1 MKTKILYKAICIIC
15 VAVFAATILAGCR
28 NDTVPTSSGVV
39 TTTASTTARPGPT
52 YRLIECDPTNLN
64 YDLSAYKV
72 FDGDIGRALLTETD
86 DEMLKEFAEKVSDE
100 VMMTDDISC
109 EVMYQGFSFAIIKI
123 GKFWE
128 WQGRTGVE
136 EQGYYPDNSIFF
148 SYCEQPARGDITA
161 GESVMFDVYKDLS
174 EHFIIVTQCRDYKII
189 SELFERV
196 DVEEPVKLIIEVNG
210 HRMTATLE
218 DNSSADAL
226 KDLLADG
233 PVTIEMQDYSNFE
246 KVGDLPEELPRND
259 EQIDTDF
266 GDLILYLGTRFVI
279 YYDKN
284 SWEFTR
290 LGHIDDITQEE
301 LISILGDGDVTVV
314 LSLET

>member
-1 MKTKILYKAICIIC
+1 MKTKEIFKVIC
-15 VAVFAATILAGCR
+15 VICLLVLSATILAGCT
-28 NDTVPTSSGVV
+28 NDTVPASSGVV
-39 TTTASTTARPGPT
+39 TTTAATTTRRIPT
-52 YRLIECDPTNLN
+52 YRLIECDPTNQS

-100 VMMTDDISC
+100 VLMTDDISC
-109 EVMYQGFSFAIIKI
+109 EIMYQDFSFAIVKI

-128 WQGRTGVE
+128 WQERTGVE

-161 GESVMFDVYKDLS
+161 SESVMFDVYKDLS
-174 EHFIIVTQCRDYKII
+174 DHFIIVTQCRDYKII

-196 DVEEPVKLIIEVNG
+196 NVEEPVKLIIEVNG

-233 PVTIEMQDYSNFE
+233 PVTIEMQDFSNFE

-290 LGHIDDITQEE
+290 LGHIDNISQEE
-301 LISILGDGDVTVV
+301 LISILGDGDVTAV
-314 LSLET
+314 LSLGT